1 MAMLIKKLNEASK
14 GSHAISTANK
24 TRMRRRNALVPN
36 SIEYIQLNVFAKL
49 HGTRRQGKIGES
61 DDNDSIEMFEN
72 FIETNLTKRSE
83 GESTPSA

>member
-1 MAMLIKKLNEASK
+1 MLIKELNEASK
-14 GSHAISTANK
+14 RSHVISTTNK

-49 HGTRRQGKIGES
+49 HGTRRQGKIGEN
-61 DDNDSIEMFEN
+61 DDNDSVVMFEN

-83 GESTPSA
+83 GESAPSA